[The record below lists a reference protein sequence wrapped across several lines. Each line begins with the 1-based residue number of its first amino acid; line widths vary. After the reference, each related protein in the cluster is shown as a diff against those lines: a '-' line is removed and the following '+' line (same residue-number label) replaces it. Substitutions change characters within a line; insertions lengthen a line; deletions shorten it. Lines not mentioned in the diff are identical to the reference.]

1 MGGHVDAY
9 NVGFTA
15 LALLPALVSLG
26 LLIFVVV
33 LFVRL
38 VRAAEGARD
47 ALRDLADRFPR
58 MGG

>member
-1 MGGHVDAY
+1 MDAY

-58 MGG
+58 MSG

>member
-1 MGGHVDAY
+1 MEAGIAV
-9 NVGFTA
+9 
-15 LALLPALVSLG
+15 LAFLPALVSLA
-26 LLIFVVV
+26 LLIFVGA

-58 MGG
+58 MNG